1 MRSKME
7 IHTLSVERDRLSKD
21 NLILQ
26 EKSAELQYFIKSNE
40 EVIQKL
46 EGLNQQLEKN
56 YANVMEVVE
65 QTKNE
70 NLETTKKE
78 KQATE

>member
-1 MRSKME
+1 ME